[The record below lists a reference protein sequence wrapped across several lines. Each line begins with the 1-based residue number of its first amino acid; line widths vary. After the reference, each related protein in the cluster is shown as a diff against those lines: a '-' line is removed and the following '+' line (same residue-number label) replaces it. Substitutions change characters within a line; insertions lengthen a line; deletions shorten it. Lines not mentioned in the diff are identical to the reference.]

1 MRHLESQRFFYRKN
15 SAEKENNLTQQQSI
29 YKNTPKFFFCIIS
42 LIYCFK
48 LFFTL
53 LFSFTL
59 FSMNPLKASS
69 FSEATEEKIHRH
81 LYPKSSLET
90 QKMASLAS

>member
-1 MRHLESQRFFYRKN
+1 M
-15 SAEKENNLTQQQSI
+15 
-29 YKNTPKFFFCIIS
+29 YKNTPKFFFWSIS
-42 LIYCFK
+42 LIYYFK

-53 LFSFTL
+53 SFSVTL

-90 QKMASLAS
+90 QKTASLTS